1 MTDQVRIT
9 GVIRN
14 GMYNQIKELQK
25 TDPGLA
31 GELAI
36 SYFEQILTGK
46 IESKNPVIQAIISG
60 FEPIVKNDQKKYDKK
75 VEAQQEK
82 RIEKLQL
89 RELAKFLAAGDMT
102 YEQIGKRLGVQKSA
116 VSKRIKVLKEEFPFL
131 MEEANED
138 GNLLESEALQ
148 TWETLDE
155 NGRKHFKF

>member
-1 MTDQVRIT
+1 MTNNVRIT

-25 TDPGLA
+25 TDPILA

-36 SYFEQILTGK
+36 SYFEQILTGEV
-46 IESKNPVIQAIISG
+46 ESKNPVIQALVSG

-75 VEAQQEK
+75 VESAQEK

-89 RELAKFLAAGDMT
+89 REIAGFLAAGNMT

-116 VSKRIKVLKEEFPFL
+116 VSKRIKILKEEFPFL
-131 MEEANED
+131 MQETNE
-138 GNLLESEALQ
+138 NEALQ

-155 NGRKHFKF
+155 NGEKHFKF